1 MGYPTRRTLA
11 PALILAA
18 ALAWAPPGFAQQTAA
33 SAGPPPWWQA
43 VAAIATFKALHLLP
57 EWAGLEDDWRMLVS
71 ADSQRQVV
79 CIRDRATGARWTTS
93 GRLDRFIAGAQY
105 QPGIYLD
112 LWESNAQPRPRVPPA
127 DVALCWPDTVA
138 AGPTAAGEPAY
149 YSIACRAGCGPTGQV
164 DWGAT
169 ARSMAGASIAG
180 EQCGPAPAGLPPPGG
195 GYIWG
200 EIRRLHAPR
209 GAIALTRCL
218 PAPAG

>member
-1 MGYPTRRTLA
+1 MGHPTSRTLA

-18 ALAWAPPGFAQQTAA
+18 ALAWAAPALGQQTAA
-33 SAGPPPWWQA
+33 SAGPAPWWQA

-57 EWAGLEDDWRMLVS
+57 DWAGLEDEWRFLVS
-71 ADSQRQVV
+71 TDSARQVV
-79 CIRDRATGARWTTS
+79 CIRDRATRARWTAS

-105 QPGIYLD
+105 QPDIYLD
-112 LWESNAQPRPRVPPA
+112 LWETNAAPRPRAPA
-127 DVALCWPDTVA
+127 EDVALCWPETV
-138 AGPTAAGEPAY
+138 GVTAAGEPAY
-149 YSIACRAGCGPTGQV
+149 YSIACRAECGPTGQV
-164 DWGAT
+164 DWSAT
-169 ARSMAGASIAG
+169 ARSMAGAAIPG
-180 EQCGPAPAGLPPPGG
+180 EQCGPAPAGLPDPGG